1 MPWLRSTVTLWG
13 KRWAR
18 QNAATLKVEER
29 HLDFKHRRKDFF
41 KILEP
46 LRKRLENS
54 PTFQMFLKQV
64 EDRIE
69 ETDSI
74 IFGGISIDECS

>member
-46 LRKRLENS
+46 LRKRLEG
-54 PTFQMFLKQV
+54 QRDEKIGAIV
-64 EDRIE
+64 
-69 ETDSI
+69 
-74 IFGGISIDECS
+74 FGGKSTGECS